1 MFFIKG
7 WAIVAIATM
16 WEKTRLG
23 RRSREV
29 PSQSKL

>member
-7 WAIVAIATM
+7 WAIVTIVTM
-16 WEKTRLG
+16 WEETMLG
-23 RRSREV
+23 QRSRAV